1 MGLYGATH
9 YYFADTES
17 TRASPFLE
25 CRNFSFLGLD
35 HCAQHALVKFWRRSA
50 ETENQARVQL
60 EAGNDTKQLDLLYF

>member
-25 CRNFSFLGLD
+25 CRNFASLD
-35 HCAQHALVKFWRRSA
+35 SIIVHDML
-50 ETENQARVQL
+50 
-60 EAGNDTKQLDLLYF
+60 